1 MPQIHLAPATP
12 GVHARGIRLG
22 VVYEAGCRNR
32 IAGDVA
38 MGDTIVVRARD
49 NYVAL
54 ASGTRVG
61 RYVVRS
67 VLGQGSFGI
76 TYLAHDGQLGC
87 DVAIKEYLP
96 TALAVRHD
104 GVIVVP
110 NSTKVAAEFAWG
122 RKRFVDEGHTLA
134 GFRGRPGMVH
144 VYDLVEDNG
153 TAYIV
158 MELVHGA
165 ALRQETRPVR
175 PAFRTRRG
183 PPAASFAGR
192 AGHGAPGG
200 IRASRYQARE
210 HPAGPGGMPRPD
222 RFRRRAGCHGRAHQR
237 R

>member
-22 VVYEAGCRNR
+22 VVMRGCGNR

-38 MGDTIVVRARD
+38 MGDTIVVRSRH

-96 TALAVRHD
+96 TALAGRYD
-104 GVIVVP
+104 GVNILP
-110 NSTKVAAEFAWG
+110 NSTKAAEEFAWG
-122 RKRFVDEGHTLA
+122 RKRFVDEGQTLA
-134 GFRGRPGMVH
+134 GFRGKPGMVH
-144 VYDLVEDNG
+144 VYDLVEANG

-165 ALRQETRPVR
+165 ALDDSGANRAGAEARSR
-175 PAFRTRRG
+175 ME
-183 PPAASFAGR
+183 AGR
-192 AGHGAPGG
+192 PMRPQKKGTMFPGG
-200 IRASRYQARE
+200 AFPSRPNFGAKV
-210 HPAGPGGMPRPD
+210 
-222 RFRRRAGCHGRAHQR
+222 
-237 R
+237 